1 MTTPSPALEPQAESN
16 RPLLDILKRFK
27 NAFWLI
33 GLFSGIA
40 NLLMLAPTIYMLQVF
55 DRVMLSGS
63 DLTLVVMSLVTIY
76 LFLMLALSEWFRSK
90 LLVRAGV
97 RLDHE
102 LSSKVFQASFE
113 SSLAASGKNP
123 SRAFSDLI
131 ELRQFLS
138 GTGTIAFFDA
148 PWTPIYIAVL
158 FLLHPVLG
166 WLAIGFVVIQL
177 AFARFGHA
185 SVLGPNE
192 RSIEATADENRFLQG
207 KLRNA
212 EVVESMGM
220 EESLQKRWLAKRRV
234 TELAQAQSQELTHR
248 LTSTSKFIRYIQQSG
263 SLAVGAVLAIEG
275 AITAGAMIAGN
286 VLTTRALAPIDQMVS
301 GWKAFL
307 SARKAYKRLESLLQS
322 FPERDVALRRMDPEG
337 HIRLQNVFATVP
349 NRAEPILKDISF
361 KVPAGAVTVILGPSG
376 SGKSTLARVLVGI
389 WPNVTGE
396 VLLDERPLSGWS
408 RDELGPHLGYLPQDV
423 ELFEGSIAE
432 NISRFAEI
440 SSDLVVKAAKS
451 AGLHDMIL
459 RFPKGYD
466 TPIGEAG
473 RLLSGGQRQRIG
485 LARALYGNPR
495 FIVLD
500 EPNANLDDVGERAL
514 MESVLRMKAEG
525 RTVFLISHRPQVLSA
540 ADYVLLLGNG
550 QIQAFGP
557 RDAVLAALA
566 PKKPAPGAEPT
577 LPQGAPA

>member
-1 MTTPSPALEPQAESN
+1 MTPNTPAVEAN
-16 RPLLDILKRFK
+16 KPLLDVLKRFK

-63 DLTLVVMSLVTIY
+63 DLTLAVMSMVTIY

-113 SSLAASGKNP
+113 SSLATAGKNP

-138 GTGTIAFFDA
+138 GTGTLAFFDA

-166 WLAIGFVVIQL
+166 WLAIGFVLVQL
-177 AFARFGHA
+177 VFARFGHS

-192 RSIEATADENRFLQG
+192 RAIEANADETRFLQG
-207 KLRNA
+207 KLRNV

-220 EESLQKRWLAKRRV
+220 EESLQRRWLAKHRV

-248 LTSTSKFIRYIQQSG
+248 LTSISKFIRYIQQSG

-307 SARKAYKRLESLLQS
+307 SARKAYKRLESLLQN
-322 FPERDVALRRMDPEG
+322 FPDRDVALRRMDPEG
-337 HIRLQNVFATVP
+337 HIRLQNVFATVS

-361 KVPAGAVTVILGPSG
+361 QVPAGTVTVILGPSG

-389 WPNVTGE
+389 WPDVKGE

-432 NISRFAEI
+432 NIARFAEI

-451 AGLHDMIL
+451 AGLHEMIL

-540 ADYVLLLGNG
+540 ADYVLLLANG
-550 QIQAFGP
+550 HLKHFGP
-557 RDAVLAALA
+557 RDAVLASLS
-566 PKKPAPGAEPT
+566 
-577 LPQGAPA
+577 QGAPA